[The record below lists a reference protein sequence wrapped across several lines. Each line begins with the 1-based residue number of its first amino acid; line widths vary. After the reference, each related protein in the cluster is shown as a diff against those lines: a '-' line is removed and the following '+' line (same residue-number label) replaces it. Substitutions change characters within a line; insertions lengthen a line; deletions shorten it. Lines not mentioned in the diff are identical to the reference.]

1 MIELVI
7 NKMKLNFLS
16 HIQSAVKQLTAQ
28 VQDSGKRA
36 FDRDDP
42 IAAKREAERL
52 ERIDR
57 VEKLIDE
64 LDQLLVEL
72 GIGESLPEQHASFKE
87 TVAPSTLTLKPMTA
101 KKGVQRLPEKVLHSP
116 QLREAVLE
124 VLQELGG
131 VGQLKDIWYGVEQRM
146 SSQFTASDLEKMKSH
161 KNLRWQYNV
170 SWTLTDLKNEGLIEH
185 AGKRGFWRLKPID

>member
-1 MIELVI
+1 MRT
-7 NKMKLNFLS
+7 NMKLHHLS

-72 GIGESLPEQHASFKE
+72 GIGETLPEQVAIVRE
-87 TVAPSTLTLKPMTA
+87 TVAPITYAHKPMTA
-101 KKGVQRLPEKVLHSP
+101 KKGVQRLPEKALHPP
-116 QLREAVLE
+116 QLRGAVLE

-131 VGQLKDIWYGVEQRM
+131 VGNLKDIWSGVERRM
-146 SSQFTASDLEKMKSH
+146 SSQFTASDVEKMKNH

-170 SWTLTDLKNEGLIEH
+170 CWTLTVLKNEGHVER
-185 AGKRGFWRLKPID
+185 AGKRGFWRLTTVK